1 MLWAFVVLDRVH
13 FYFDDKQ
20 LAAGYPVSMIQ
31 GDTGDAQIC
40 LWLLGFMRV
49 NTSVSNGL
57 VDSDR

>member
-1 MLWAFVVLDRVH
+1 MH